1 MSKFD
6 LEGFLPYQLSVVASR
21 ISKAFSILY
30 KQKFGISIAEWRVVA
45 HLSQAG
51 TVSVREIHERVDMDK
66 SKVSRAAK
74 RLVLAGFVSK
84 RADPDDGRLVSLSLT
99 DKGDAMIKELTP
111 LAIQF
116 EQEVMKSLGCD
127 AKTFRN
133 ALAKLLDLQNFRA

>member
-74 RLVLAGFVSK
+74 RLELAGFVSK

-116 EQEVMKSLGCD
+116 EQEVIKYLGCD